1 MTDFLKSLPIAKK
14 LMLIN
19 VIVVVSALVLASG
32 IFIGI
37 ERTSVRE
44 RIINEL
50 ISQTQIIGYNVAA
63 AVAFDDADAA
73 KDTLTSLRAI
83 PQIQEAIV
91 FNKKHALFVEY
102 RSANYRKPRG
112 GYSEIESGLV
122 YWPQNGDKPSVIF
135 SDDGIY
141 VFDQIKLDGEPLGAL
156 YIRSSLEQ
164 FNDYKKR
171 AGAIAGAVLLG
182 VLLIS
187 LIIMSNMVRLV
198 SDPITRLMDAVS
210 AVRKNNDY
218 HVRVTKDADDEL
230 GHLTD
235 AFNAM
240 LVEIGRRD
248 EELHRHHLELEYQ
261 VEERTSE
268 LQSANRSLEETVKA
282 LQQANKAIR
291 ISEESKRVAEASA
304 EAKSQFLANMS
315 HELRTPMNGVLGM
328 LSLLSETKLN
338 QDQSHYVNVA
348 YESGN
353 LLLELLNNVLDLS
366 KIEQGKLSLES
377 IEFDF
382 VDAIEEV
389 FAIVGESA
397 LSKGVELTLALDNN
411 EIRRVKG
418 DPIRF
423 KQIVFNLVGNAIKF
437 TSEGYVQ
444 VRYSLVARDEDNLR
458 LRFEVVDTGIGVKE
472 DVKELI
478 FEMFSQADSSTTR
491 NYGGTGLGLALCRQ
505 LTRIMKG
512 QIGVESTYGVG
523 SVFWFELSFA
533 PAATLEK
540 PAITAENRAGHIVFV
555 DNNDVSASAFVS
567 YFQNANFI
575 TDRATNHKE
584 LYQLLESRV
593 IRGESYHGIVIS
605 MNLGLDE
612 VMRIVVSEDVQCCVK
627 PDHVVLFGSL
637 SDRNRAKEHARLLN
651 YPFLVKP
658 MRRQHVDEVA
668 ALMLSDQRIELPGE
682 VKKAATLPTMRQRV
696 LVVEDNR
703 INQQVALG
711 RLENMGFD
719 VHLASNGEEA
729 LSIVNKES
737 FDLIFMDCQMPVL
750 DGFQATKR
758 IRQNE
763 AYGKKRIPIIAMTAH
778 VMAGDREACMRAGM
792 DDYVAKPFKTEELK
806 LVVDRWL
813 HG

>member
-1 MTDFLKSLPIAKK
+1 MTDFLKGLPIAKK

-19 VIVVVSALVLASG
+19 VIVVVSALVLASA

-50 ISQTQIIGYNVAA
+50 VSQTQIIGYNVAA
-63 AVAFDDADAA
+63 AVAFDDAVAA
-73 KDTLTSLRAI
+73 RDTLTSLRAI

-91 FNKKHALFVEY
+91 FDKKHALFVEY
-102 RSANYRKPRG
+102 RSKNYKKPRG

-141 VFDQIKLDGEPLGAL
+141 VFDQVRLDNEPIGAL
-156 YIRSSLEQ
+156 YIRSSLEH
-164 FNDYKKR
+164 FNDYKER
-171 AGAIAGAVLLG
+171 AAAIAGAVLLG

-187 LIIMSNMVRLV
+187 LVIMSNMVRLV

-328 LSLLSETKLN
+328 LSLLSETRLN
-338 QDQSHYVNVA
+338 QDQSHYVSVA

-397 LSKGVELTLALDNN
+397 LSKGVELTLALDNSA
-411 EIRRVKG
+411 IRRIKG

-444 VRYSLVARDEDNLR
+444 VRYSVVSSSDNAVR
-458 LRFEVVDTGIGVKE
+458 LRFEVADTGIGVKE

-505 LTRIMKG
+505 LTRIMNG
-512 QIGVESTYGVG
+512 QIGVESSFGEG
-523 SVFWFELSFA
+523 SVFWFELNFA
-533 PAATLEK
+533 PAAVL
-540 PAITAENRAGHIVFV
+540 AIPDKVQNVAAGHIVFV
-555 DNNDVSASAFVS
+555 DNNDVSAIAFAS
-567 YFQNANFI
+567 YFEKADFI
-575 TDRATNHKE
+575 TDRATNHKD
-584 LYQLLESRV
+584 LYKLLESRV
-593 IRGESYHGIVIS
+593 IRGESYNGIVIS
-605 MNLGLDE
+605 MGLGLDE

-627 PDHVVLFGSL
+627 PERVILVGSL
-637 SDRNRAKEHARLLN
+637 NDRNRAKEHAQLQN
-651 YPFLVKP
+651 YTFLVKP
-658 MRRQHVDEVA
+658 MRRQYVDEVA
-668 ALMLSDQRIELPGE
+668 ALLLNDQKVELP
-682 VKKAATLPTMRQRV
+682 AATKNISALPTLRQRV

-719 VHLASNGEEA
+719 VQLASNGEEA
-729 LSIVNKES
+729 LSIVNEET

-750 DGFQATKR
+750 DGFQATQR
-758 IRQNE
+758 IRQKE